1 MALQFV
7 MRRFLSL
14 HVLLVLSCVIY
25 ILLGAFIFQQ
35 LEGKHQMDTKREQ
48 LSNIEKSSQLY
59 LDKLWKLSRKYRNKF
74 RQTDEL
80 VNFVKEQAQ
89 GSFHEYVDTVFTA
102 HRVSRHGY
110 DEDAPTWDFLNSV
123 FFVTTMLTS
132 IGYGYVV
139 PSTFGGRLFGVC
151 YCLIGI
157 PLTLVTVANVAK
169 FISETVF
176 LLHYEVIMRSEN
188 WSYVESCYFMF
199 ISILTVGFGDFRP
212 SSGNLVPVLF
222 LVLGGV
228 ILTTMCMDVFGR
240 MYLKEIHYLGRKL
253 KSSNPFYLIREAKA
267 RRRRAAMAS
276 LLAQLAKGMIFAHKD
291 YTELSR
297 GSRKRRKRD
306 QKRKGS
312 HVLPHEKFMFAR
324 LPPDPPTDCQVVS
337 TSAYSVRI
345 AWAPAFST
353 DEDVTYN
360 IRYRLK
366 HNAEGRVLELRGVKG
381 HTAEIMSVD
390 SCSLYEFRIT
400 AVSKYGES
408 KPVYLVQYTE
418 PQLSPQHI
426 LAKRVN
432 ANTVE
437 LTWEPPYKRTYDV
450 KNYIVYFT
458 ENPSA
463 NLSEWD
469 KIPVNGRR
477 VVFPDLRYDWFYMFS
492 AAAIF
497 KDGQRSPLSRALFIK
512 TDKLEFHPACVG
524 QSRTVEVMES
534 LLDREE
540 TDTTPLLKRDYS
552 LYAED
557 HEFSAAVC
565 GLEPHGKGC
574 LYAPPGCA
582 PNKDC
587 QIHFSYRVENTD
599 LIMEIGG
606 GIGTHEYMAV
616 GFTKSGEMFHS
627 SVTACLGDGLPYI
640 GHIAGERRIE
650 PISWPSGQ
658 SMDSFLKTDTYI
670 QCIIRRRLSNTN
682 NELIFD
688 LNSTKFSVIMA
699 RGKHQDGGLRKHT
712 GRWKVTRQP
721 IDLALYDGVE
731 TNETRPEKPDPV
743 RLGLGVLRL
752 KKAHGALMIVA
763 WTVCLSSGIL
773 IARHFKEHWPEQL
786 FLNVKPWFNAHRGFN
801 SLGLLLILT
810 SLVMILCA
818 KGGVTI
824 RFEYPGGYHGLFGIS
839 ACILAWLQPI
849 NALFRCDPT
858 AENRWIFNMI
868 HRTSGYLAWTLAI
881 ITIMIALQEFG
892 MTQPPLAYH
901 LYLGYLGLAVFCELC
916 LELTSAL
923 ANPVQVKPQD
933 TSNREQSD
941 RDGVVSNK
949 SGSIRSSA
957 PSTSERKPAGQSES
971 EQQSPEGLGAL
982 KTVQVAVMGL
992 YIVGSA
998 ILATSICVVIIT
1010 FTP

>member
-1 MALQFV
+1 MSVDLLSVGGGGRSDGERLSDSYGTMQPSNGDPIENIAQGVPIEEKMTKFQMALQFV

-35 LEGKHQMDTKREQ
+35 LEGKNQLDTRREQ
-48 LSNIEKSSQLY
+48 LSNIDKSSQLY
-59 LDKLWKLSRKYRNKF
+59 LEKLWKLARKYRDKF
-74 RQTDEL
+74 QNLNDMID
-80 VNFVKEQAQ
+80 FVKEQAQ
-89 GSFHEYVDTVFTA
+89 GNFHEYVDTVFTA

-110 DEDAPTWDFLNSV
+110 DEEAPTWDYLNSV

-139 PSTFGGRLFGVC
+139 PNTLGGRLFCVC
-151 YCLIGI
+151 YCLIGV

-176 LLHYEVIMRSEN
+176 LLHYEIWKSWMKWKNRSRSHEALLGPMFADDENEEEILDRVKLVRFPPVITFIFVICYGLLAAYVIMRSEN
-188 WSYVESCYFMF
+188 WTYVESCYFMF

-253 KSSNPFYLIREAKA
+253 KSNNPFYLIREAKA

-297 GSRKRRKRD
+297 GSRKKKKRSH
-306 QKRKGS
+306 KRKGS

-337 TSAYSVRI
+337 TSAYSVRL

-366 HNAEGRVLELRGVKG
+366 HNSEGKVLELRGIKG

-400 AVSKYGES
+400 ACSRFGES
-408 KPVYLVQYTE
+408 KPIYLVQYTE

-426 LAKRVN
+426 LAMKIN

-458 ENPSA
+458 ENPNA

-497 KDGQRSPLSRALFIK
+497 KDGQRSPLSRALFVK

-534 LLDREE
+534 LFEREE
-540 TDTTPLLKRDYS
+540 TETTALLKRDYVS
-552 LYAED
+552 
-557 HEFSAAVC
+557 F
-565 GLEPHGKGC
+565 
-574 LYAPPGCA
+574 
-582 PNKDC
+582 
-587 QIHFSYRVENTD
+587 
-599 LIMEIGG
+599 
-606 GIGTHEYMAV
+606 
-616 GFTKSGEMFHS
+616 
-627 SVTACLGDGLPYI
+627 AC
-640 GHIAGERRIE
+640 
-650 PISWPSGQ
+650 
-658 SMDSFLKTDTYI
+658 
-670 QCIIRRRLSNTN
+670 
-682 NELIFD
+682 
-688 LNSTKFSVIMA
+688 
-699 RGKHQDGGLRKHT
+699 
-712 GRWKVTRQP
+712 
-721 IDLALYDGVE
+721 
-731 TNETRPEKPDPV
+731 
-743 RLGLGVLRL
+743 
-752 KKAHGALMIVA
+752 
-763 WTVCLSSGIL
+763 
-773 IARHFKEHWPEQL
+773 
-786 FLNVKPWFNAHRGFN
+786 
-801 SLGLLLILT
+801 
-810 SLVMILCA
+810 
-818 KGGVTI
+818 
-824 RFEYPGGYHGLFGIS
+824 
-839 ACILAWLQPI
+839 
-849 NALFRCDPT
+849 
-858 AENRWIFNMI
+858 
-868 HRTSGYLAWTLAI
+868 
-881 ITIMIALQEFG
+881 
-892 MTQPPLAYH
+892 
-901 LYLGYLGLAVFCELC
+901 
-916 LELTSAL
+916 
-923 ANPVQVKPQD
+923 
-933 TSNREQSD
+933 
-941 RDGVVSNK
+941 
-949 SGSIRSSA
+949 
-957 PSTSERKPAGQSES
+957 
-971 EQQSPEGLGAL
+971 
-982 KTVQVAVMGL
+982 
-992 YIVGSA
+992 
-998 ILATSICVVIIT
+998 
-1010 FTP
+1010 